1 MDEITLN
8 YIRTSLKKN
17 PEEWFFRE
25 EVKSSSRVPST
36 LNIFYHE
43 PTDYILTLVFLP
55 AFTTPD
61 LYYEEET
68 YFVDLMSRE
77 DYEKE
82 IGFRGGNFKPKESH
96 LHEIS
101 SKSVIVKT
109 LLFIKNLTEEDE
121 QIVKY
126 SNFKSYID
134 DKYELKDK
142 EVCSYG
148 KN

>member
-43 PTDYILTLVFLP
+43 PTDYVLTLVFLP
-55 AFTTPD
+55 EFTTPD
-61 LYYEEET
+61 LYYEGET
-68 YFVDLMSRE
+68 YFIDLMSAE
-77 DYEKE
+77 EYEKE
-82 IGFRGGNFKPKESH
+82 IGFRGGNFKPNEKH
-96 LHEIS
+96 LREVS
-101 SKSVIVKT
+101 SKSIIVKT
-109 LLFIKNLTEEDE
+109 LLFIKSLSEEDKK
-121 QIVKY
+121 IVKY

-134 DKYELKDK
+134 EKYELKDK
-142 EVCSYG
+142 EVCFYG